1 MTENNFKTR
10 YYNQKLSFND
20 RKHFHAMVLSKH
32 ISKEK
37 DRNTRYNLKW
47 RIIKRANAYRGN
59 PSRCNLC
66 LSEKLCILSTCT
78 ASLLNI
84 FVCPYAG

>member
-59 PSRCNLC
+59 PSAATYAYPRNC
-66 LSEKLCILSTCT
+66 
-78 ASLLNI
+78 AFYPPAPLL
-84 FVCPYAG
+84 Y